1 MASNSR
7 ITRPTR
13 PATTRTTSEG
23 EPVPRLPHERDESS
37 DSGTSEPRDV
47 MRQAKEDLDSGKVQT
62 DRGEA
67 TDAAYQ
73 RQKTAAAPAAPKKS
87 PSGKR

>member
-1 MASNSR
+1 MSEPRS
-7 ITRPTR
+7 TPDEKTQKVD
-13 PATTRTTSEG
+13 TTGRTTVAKDG
-23 EPVPRLPHERDESS
+23 ERAPRLPHEHDESS

-47 MRQAKEDLDSGKVQT
+47 MRQAKEDLDSGKQPT

-73 RQKTAAAPAAPKKS
+73 RQK
-87 PSGKR
+87 R